1 LLPLNEAAEIIFK
14 CAKTLDY
21 AHRQGVIHRDIKTS
35 NILSTEEMDVKI
47 ADFSIA
53 HAAREDMS
61 NTMSMGFVGS
71 PRYMSPEQVYEDM
84 ITN

>member
-1 LLPLNEAAEIIFK
+1 
-14 CAKTLDY
+14 
-21 AHRQGVIHRDIKTS
+21 
-35 NILSTEEMDVKI
+35 MDVKI

-61 NTMSMGFVGS
+61 NTMPMGFVGS